1 VQPEIDVGP
10 GDIQPVKQRV
20 RKRGA
25 GTQALPIDTTKTGM
39 PRVDSAP
46 VKDGLT
52 SPANAEDTRTANTK
66 DVPTS
71 RASEP
76 PKAYPKER
84 HPPG

>member
-1 VQPEIDVGP
+1 
-10 GDIQPVKQRV
+10 
-20 RKRGA
+20 
-25 GTQALPIDTTKTGM
+25 
-39 PRVDSAP
+39 VDSAP

-76 PKAYPKER
+76 PKAVPKDR
-84 HPPG
+84 HPPGYMREYVAKWRKGEVGKKHKK